1 MSPGCAATSVSTGS
15 PSKSLR
21 TANKSAYRTINAKI
35 AEESKDDDKSYLAQ
49 DPAQLCGRNKTEI
62 KDKIKFL
69 VAKEGQDDDSYDSEE
84 AVDEIREDLTIGL
97 GYNRVQE
104 LA

>member
-21 TANKSAYRTINAKI
+21 TADQSAYRTMNAKI
-35 AEESKDDDKSYLAQ
+35 AEESKDDDKSYIAQ
-49 DPAQLCGRNKTEI
+49 NPAQLCGRNKTEI
-62 KDKIKFL
+62 KDKIKS